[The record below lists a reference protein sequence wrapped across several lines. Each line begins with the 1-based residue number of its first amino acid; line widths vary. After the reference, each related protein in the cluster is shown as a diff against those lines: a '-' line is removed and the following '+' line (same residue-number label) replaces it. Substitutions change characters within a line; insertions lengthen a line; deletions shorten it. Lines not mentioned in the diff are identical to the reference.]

1 MNGRLQFRS
10 WMLDNWARMSL
21 PLAVLL
27 LCSLPVFLTAKN
39 IPLILLYAMLPVYM
53 IHQYEEHAHG
63 KFVAFVNS
71 VVGKGYEVLT
81 KGFAFWINIL
91 DVWLVFLV
99 SFYLAKF
106 VAIGFALVP
115 IYLSILNGV
124 THVIA
129 SVVLRRYNPGL
140 YTSLVLFFPW
150 GVSLLV
156 YFNGIIQAKLLFN
169 GIGILAGIAGHAV
182 IVIPV
187 LRRRNKLEASA
198 RRGFPSNP

>member
-1 MNGRLQFRS
+1 MT
-10 WMLDNWARMSL
+10 L

-27 LCSLPVFLTAKN
+27 LCALPIFLTAKN
-39 IPLILLYAMLPVYM
+39 VPLTLLYTMLPVYM

-63 KFVAFVNS
+63 RFVAFVNS
-71 VVGKGYEVLT
+71 VVGTGYEVLT
-81 KGFAFWINIL
+81 KGFAFWVNIL

-99 SFYLAKF
+99 SFYLAKY

-140 YTSLVLFFPW
+140 YTSLVLF
-150 GVSLLV
+150 SLEGSS
-156 YFNGIIQAKLLFN
+156 Y
-169 GIGILAGIAGHAV
+169 
-182 IVIPV
+182 
-187 LRRRNKLEASA
+187 
-198 RRGFPSNP
+198 

>member
-1 MNGRLQFRS
+1 M
-10 WMLDNWARMSL
+10 
-21 PLAVLL
+21 
-27 LCSLPVFLTAKN
+27 
-39 IPLILLYAMLPVYM
+39 
-53 IHQYEEHAHG
+53 
-63 KFVAFVNS
+63 
-71 VVGKGYEVLT
+71 VGKGYEVLT

-129 SVVLRRYNPGL
+129 SVILRRYNPGL
-140 YTSLVLFFPW
+140 CTSLVLFFPW

-156 YFNGIIQAKLLFN
+156 YFNGIIQAKPLFN

-198 RRGFPSNP
+198 RRGFPSNL